1 MTTQLNA
8 IRGGRSKSSI
18 TPAVFYGLFFGFI
31 LAYAGFIVMDSAI
44 PMLNSDGFVFFTQLL
59 ESKSAWH
66 GLAGLGMKRFF
77 PLAGWNL
84 ALIAQFSLSP
94 YAFMLGNACVL
105 VAFGVCY
112 LALGRQSRANHW
124 AILVMFICVVLSV
137 GYAKLMVEI
146 VFPETTLT
154 LFVLA
159 FLLCYFYAL
168 HSPSKPKSY
177 LLALLA
183 LLFGNAA
190 IYLKEVA
197 FVIISGF
204 GLAHIALSLPESF
217 IRTKS
222 LTLTIPRRIFLLDI
236 ALALSGVVFL
246 GAYAYFTRGGSGDYS
261 SMEVYSSVR
270 LFAVL
275 FLSAPLLSIAL
286 PVALGFRLYR
296 VIKGDAI
303 DVFWDS
309 VGLSGFAYMLAFIA
323 LGMGSFHYFTP
334 ANILASLYL
343 LFLLGHYACIK
354 RWGFRVITAVVLA
367 ILLTSSI
374 PQGIHYLTFYKTQNN
389 NMNDTMRYLAS
400 YLKSHPHTTIYFEGF
415 GRGVDRYYN
424 AWSYPAIFS
433 ILPTI
438 FGVREFDIAS
448 KEPNGTSFSIDPHS
462 SLSFFNSQE
471 VGTPDSSDLL
481 IITALSDM
489 DIADSRIT
497 ELESSHELLFKTSN
511 HPYFP
516 QYTLMS
522 IGAKLLQDLGISHP
536 LSNYGNPY
544 RLPAQ
549 SYIFR
554 IP

>member
-1 MTTQLNA
+1 
-8 IRGGRSKSSI
+8 
-18 TPAVFYGLFFGFI
+18 
-31 LAYAGFIVMDSAI
+31 
-44 PMLNSDGFVFFTQLL
+44 MLNSDGFLFFTQLL

-66 GLAGLGMKRFF
+66 GLQNLEAKRFF

-112 LALGRQSRANHW
+112 LALARQSLANHW

-168 HSPSKPKSY
+168 HSQSKPKSW

-204 GLAHIALSLPESF
+204 GLLHIALSLLASF

-222 LTLTIPRRIFLLDI
+222 LTLTMPRHILLLDI
-236 ALALSGVVFL
+236 LLALSGVVFL
-246 GAYAYFTRGGSGDYS
+246 ALYAYFTRNGNGDYS
-261 SMEVYSSVR
+261 AMEIYSSVR
-270 LFAVL
+270 LLAVL

-296 VIKGDAI
+296 VAKGAKNDSI

-309 VGLSGFAYMLAFIA
+309 VGLSALGYTLAFIS

-343 LFLLGHYACIK
+343 LFLLARYGRALMG
-354 RWGFRVITAVVLA
+354 WGFRVVTAVVGL

-374 PQGIHYLTFYKTQNN
+374 PQGIHYLTFYKTQNKN
-389 NMNDTMRYLAS
+389 INETMHYLAT
-400 YLKSHPHTTIYFEGF
+400 YLKSHPHTRIYFEGF

-424 AWSYPAIFS
+424 AWSYGTIFS

-438 FGVREFDIAS
+438 FGVSEFDIAS
-448 KEPNGTSFSIDPHS
+448 KEPNGTSFHIDPSS
-462 SLSFFNSQE
+462 SLSFFNSKE
-471 VGTPDSSDLL
+471 VRTPDSSDLL
-481 IITALSDM
+481 IITALSDVSVL
-489 DIADSRIT
+489 DSRIA

-522 IGAKLLQDLGISHP
+522 IGAKLLQDWHISHP

-549 SYIFR
+549 SYVFR
-554 IP
+554 IR

>member
-1 MTTQLNA
+1 M
-8 IRGGRSKSSI
+8 
-18 TPAVFYGLFFGFI
+18 
-31 LAYAGFIVMDSAI
+31 
-44 PMLNSDGFVFFTQLL
+44 
-59 ESKSAWH
+59 
-66 GLAGLGMKRFF
+66 
-77 PLAGWNL
+77 
-84 ALIAQFSLSP
+84 
-94 YAFMLGNACVL
+94 
-105 VAFGVCY
+105 
-112 LALGRQSRANHW
+112 
-124 AILVMFICVVLSV
+124 VLSV

-154 LFVLA
+154 LFILA

-168 HSPSKPKSY
+168 GSPSKPKSY

-204 GLAHIALSLPESF
+204 GLAHIALSLLESF

-222 LTLTIPRRIFLLDI
+222 LTLTRRIFLLDI

-309 VGLSGFAYMLAFIA
+309 VGLSALAYMLAFIA

-354 RWGFRVITAVVLA
+354 RWGFRVITAVVVA

-389 NMNDTMRYLAS
+389 NMNETMRYLAS

-471 VGTPDSSDLL
+471 ISTPDSSDLL

>member
-1 MTTQLNA
+1 MRLG
-8 IRGGRSKSSI
+8 GGRSKSSI

-222 LTLTIPRRIFLLDI
+222 LTLTRRIFLLDI

>member
-1 MTTQLNA
+1 MRLG
-8 IRGGRSKSSI
+8 GGRSKSSI
-18 TPAVFYGLFFGFI
+18 APAVFYGLFFGFI

-204 GLAHIALSLPESF
+204 GLAHIALSLLESF

-222 LTLTIPRRIFLLDI
+222 LTLTRRIFLLDI

-296 VIKGDAI
+296 VIKGDTI

-309 VGLSGFAYMLAFIA
+309 VGLSALAYMLAFIA

-374 PQGIHYLTFYKTQNN
+374 PQGIHYLTLYKTQNN

-448 KEPNGTSFSIDPHS
+448 KEPNGTSFSIDPRS

-471 VGTPDSSDLL
+471 VSTPDSSDLL

-497 ELESSHELLFKTSN
+497 ELESSQELLFKTDN

>member
-1 MTTQLNA
+1 MRLG
-8 IRGGRSKSSI
+8 GGRSKSSI
-18 TPAVFYGLFFGFI
+18 APAVFYGLFFGFI

-554 IP
+554 IR

>member
-1 MTTQLNA
+1 MRLG
-8 IRGGRSKSSI
+8 GGRSKSSVAS
-18 TPAVFYGLFFGFI
+18 AVFYGLFFGFI

-44 PMLNSDGFVFFTQLL
+44 PMLNSDGFLFFTQLL

-66 GLAGLGMKRFF
+66 GLAGLEMKRFF

-105 VAFGVCY
+105 VAFGACY

-124 AILVMFICVVLSV
+124 AILVMFVCVVLSV

-154 LFVLA
+154 LFILA

-168 HSPSKPKSY
+168 HSPSKPKSW

-183 LLFGNAA
+183 FAFGNAA

-204 GLAHIALSLPESF
+204 GLAHIALSLLESF

-222 LTLTIPRRIFLLDI
+222 LTLTMPRRIFLLDI

-296 VIKGDAI
+296 VAKGDAI

-389 NMNDTMRYLAS
+389 NINDTMRYLAS

-471 VGTPDSSDLL
+471 VSTPDSSDLL

>member
-1 MTTQLNA
+1 MRLG
-8 IRGGRSKSSI
+8 GGRSKSSI
-18 TPAVFYGLFFGFI
+18 ASAVFYGLFFGFI

-66 GLAGLGMKRFF
+66 GLAGLEMKRFF

-112 LALGRQSRANHW
+112 LALGRQSLANHW
-124 AILVMFICVVLSV
+124 AILVMFVCVVLSV

-154 LFVLA
+154 LFILA

-204 GLAHIALSLPESF
+204 GLAHIALSLLESF

-222 LTLTIPRRIFLLDI
+222 LTLTRRIFLLDI

-261 SMEVYSSVR
+261 SMEIYSSVR

-354 RWGFRVITAVVLA
+354 RWGFRVITAVVVA

-471 VGTPDSSDLL
+471 VSTPDSSDLL

-497 ELESSHELLFKTSN
+497 ELESSHELLFKTNN

-554 IP
+554 IR

>member
-1 MTTQLNA
+1 MRLG
-8 IRGGRSKSSI
+8 GGRSKSSI

>member
-1 MTTQLNA
+1 M
-8 IRGGRSKSSI
+8 
-18 TPAVFYGLFFGFI
+18 
-31 LAYAGFIVMDSAI
+31 
-44 PMLNSDGFVFFTQLL
+44 
-59 ESKSAWH
+59 
-66 GLAGLGMKRFF
+66 
-77 PLAGWNL
+77 
-84 ALIAQFSLSP
+84 
-94 YAFMLGNACVL
+94 
-105 VAFGVCY
+105 
-112 LALGRQSRANHW
+112 
-124 AILVMFICVVLSV
+124 VLSV

-183 LLFGNAA
+183 FAFGNAA

-204 GLAHIALSLPESF
+204 GLAHIALSLLESF

-222 LTLTIPRRIFLLDI
+222 LTLTRRIFLLDI

-296 VIKGDAI
+296 VIKGDTI

-309 VGLSGFAYMLAFIA
+309 VGLSALAYMLAFIA

-343 LFLLGHYACIK
+343 LFLLARYGGAL
-354 RWGFRVITAVVLA
+354 RGWGFRVVTAVVGL

-374 PQGIHYLTFYKTQNN
+374 PQGIHYLTFYKTQNKN
-389 NMNDTMRYLAS
+389 INETMHYLAT
-400 YLKSHPHTTIYFEGF
+400 YLKSHPHTRIYFEGF

-438 FGVREFDIAS
+438 FGVSEFDIAS
-448 KEPNGTSFSIDPHS
+448 KEPNGTSFHIDPSS

-471 VGTPDSSDLL
+471 VRTPDSSDLL
-481 IITALSDM
+481 IITALSDVGVL
-489 DIADSRIT
+489 DSRIA

-522 IGAKLLQDLGISHP
+522 IGAKLLQDVGITHP

-549 SYIFR
+549 SYVFHIR
-554 IP
+554 

>member
-1 MTTQLNA
+1 
-8 IRGGRSKSSI
+8 
-18 TPAVFYGLFFGFI
+18 
-31 LAYAGFIVMDSAI
+31 
-44 PMLNSDGFVFFTQLL
+44 
-59 ESKSAWH
+59 
-66 GLAGLGMKRFF
+66 
-77 PLAGWNL
+77 
-84 ALIAQFSLSP
+84 
-94 YAFMLGNACVL
+94 
-105 VAFGVCY
+105 
-112 LALGRQSRANHW
+112 
-124 AILVMFICVVLSV
+124 
-137 GYAKLMVEI
+137 MVEI

-154 LFVLA
+154 LFILA

-168 HSPSKPKSY
+168 HSPSKPKSW

-183 LLFGNAA
+183 FALGNAA

-204 GLAHIALSLPESF
+204 GLAHIALSLLESF

-222 LTLTIPRRIFLLDI
+222 LTLTMPRRIFLLDI

-354 RWGFRVITAVVLA
+354 R
-367 ILLTSSI
+367 
-374 PQGIHYLTFYKTQNN
+374 
-389 NMNDTMRYLAS
+389 
-400 YLKSHPHTTIYFEGF
+400 
-415 GRGVDRYYN
+415 
-424 AWSYPAIFS
+424 
-433 ILPTI
+433 
-438 FGVREFDIAS
+438 
-448 KEPNGTSFSIDPHS
+448 
-462 SLSFFNSQE
+462 
-471 VGTPDSSDLL
+471 
-481 IITALSDM
+481 
-489 DIADSRIT
+489 
-497 ELESSHELLFKTSN
+497 
-511 HPYFP
+511 
-516 QYTLMS
+516 
-522 IGAKLLQDLGISHP
+522 
-536 LSNYGNPY
+536 
-544 RLPAQ
+544 
-549 SYIFR
+549 
-554 IP
+554 

>member
-1 MTTQLNA
+1 M
-8 IRGGRSKSSI
+8 
-18 TPAVFYGLFFGFI
+18 
-31 LAYAGFIVMDSAI
+31 
-44 PMLNSDGFVFFTQLL
+44 
-59 ESKSAWH
+59 
-66 GLAGLGMKRFF
+66 
-77 PLAGWNL
+77 
-84 ALIAQFSLSP
+84 
-94 YAFMLGNACVL
+94 L
-105 VAFGVCY
+105 VAFGACY
-112 LALGRQSRANHW
+112 LALARQSLANHW

-154 LFVLA
+154 LFVLS

-168 HSPSKPKSY
+168 HSQSKPKSW

-183 LLFGNAA
+183 FAFGNAA

-204 GLAHIALSLPESF
+204 GLLHIALSLLASF

-222 LTLTIPRRIFLLDI
+222 LTLTMPRHILLLDI
-236 ALALSGVVFL
+236 ALALSGAVFL
-246 GAYAYFTRGGSGDYS
+246 ALYAYFTRNGNGDYS
-261 SMEVYSSVR
+261 AMEIYSSVR
-270 LFAVL
+270 LLVVL

-296 VIKGDAI
+296 VAKGDTI

-309 VGLSGFAYMLAFIA
+309 VGLSALGYTLAFIA

-343 LFLLGHYACIK
+343 LFLLARYGRALK
-354 RWGFRVITAVVLA
+354 GWGFRVVTAVVVL

-374 PQGIHYLTFYKTQNN
+374 PQGIHYLTFYKTQNKN
-389 NMNDTMRYLAS
+389 INETMRYLAT
-400 YLKSHPHTTIYFEGF
+400 YLKSHPHTRIYFEGF

-424 AWSYPAIFS
+424 AWSYDTIFS

-438 FGVREFDIAS
+438 FGVSEFDIAS
-448 KEPNGTSFSIDPHS
+448 KEPNGTSFHIDPSS
-462 SLSFFNSQE
+462 SLSFFNSKE
-471 VGTPDSSDLL
+471 VRTPDSSDLL
-481 IITALSDM
+481 IITALSD
-489 DIADSRIT
+489 AGVLDSRIA

-522 IGAKLLQDLGISHP
+522 IGAKILQDVGITHP

-549 SYIFR
+549 SYVFR
-554 IP
+554 IR

>member
-1 MTTQLNA
+1 MRLG
-8 IRGGRSKSSI
+8 GGRSKSSI
-18 TPAVFYGLFFGFI
+18 APAVFYGLFFGFI

-204 GLAHIALSLPESF
+204 GLAHIALSLLESF

-222 LTLTIPRRIFLLDI
+222 LTLTRRIFLLDI

-554 IP
+554 IR

>member
-1 MTTQLNA
+1 MRLG
-8 IRGGRSKSSI
+8 GGRSKSSI
-18 TPAVFYGLFFGFI
+18 APAVFYGLFFGFI

-124 AILVMFICVVLSV
+124 VILVMFICVVLSV

-204 GLAHIALSLPESF
+204 GLAHIALSLLESF

-222 LTLTIPRRIFLLDI
+222 LTLTRRIFLLDI

-554 IP
+554 IR

>member
-1 MTTQLNA
+1 MRLGG
-8 IRGGRSKSSI
+8 GGRSKSSI

>member
-1 MTTQLNA
+1 
-8 IRGGRSKSSI
+8 
-18 TPAVFYGLFFGFI
+18 
-31 LAYAGFIVMDSAI
+31 MDSAI

-66 GLAGLGMKRFF
+66 GLAGLEMKRFF

-124 AILVMFICVVLSV
+124 AILVMFVCVVLSV

-154 LFVLA
+154 LFILA

-168 HSPSKPKSY
+168 HSQSKPKSW

-204 GLAHIALSLPESF
+204 GLAHIALSLLESF

-222 LTLTIPRRIFLLDI
+222 LTLTRRIFLLDI

-246 GAYAYFTRGGSGDYS
+246 GAYAYFTRGSSGDYS
-261 SMEVYSSVR
+261 AMEIYSSVR

-296 VIKGDAI
+296 VAKGDAI

-374 PQGIHYLTFYKTQNN
+374 PQGIHYLTFYKTQNKN
-389 NMNDTMRYLAS
+389 INDTMRYLAS

-471 VGTPDSSDLL
+471 VSTPDSSDLL

>member
-1 MTTQLNA
+1 
-8 IRGGRSKSSI
+8 
-18 TPAVFYGLFFGFI
+18 
-31 LAYAGFIVMDSAI
+31 MDSAI

>member
-1 MTTQLNA
+1 MRLG
-8 IRGGRSKSSI
+8 GGRSKSSI
-18 TPAVFYGLFFGFI
+18 ASAVFYGLFFGFI

-66 GLAGLGMKRFF
+66 GLAGLEMKRFF

-105 VAFGVCY
+105 VAFGACY

-124 AILVMFICVVLSV
+124 AILVMFVCVVLSV
-137 GYAKLMVEI
+137 GYTKLMVEI

-154 LFVLA
+154 LFILA

-183 LLFGNAA
+183 FAFGNAA

-204 GLAHIALSLPESF
+204 GLAHIALSLLESF

-222 LTLTIPRRIFLLDI
+222 LTLTRRIFLLDI

-374 PQGIHYLTFYKTQNN
+374 PQGIHYLTFYKTQNKN
-389 NMNDTMRYLAS
+389 INDTMRYLAS
-400 YLKSHPHTTIYFEGF
+400 YLKSHTHTTIYFEGF

-438 FGVREFDIAS
+438 FGVKEFDIAS
-448 KEPNGTSFSIDPHS
+448 KEPNGTSFSIDPRS

-471 VGTPDSSDLL
+471 VSTPDSSDLL

>member
-1 MTTQLNA
+1 MTTPLNA
-8 IRGGRSKSSI
+8 IRGGGGGRSESSL
-18 TPAVFYGLFFGFI
+18 ALFYGLFFGFI
-31 LAYAGFIVMDSAI
+31 ALYGCFIVLDSAI
-44 PMLNSDGFVFFTQLL
+44 PMLNGDGFLFFTQLL
-59 ESKSAWH
+59 ENKSAWH
-66 GLAGLGMKRFF
+66 GLQSLETKRFF

-94 YAFMLGNACVL
+94 YAFMLGNACVF
-105 VAFGVCY
+105 VAFGACY
-112 LALGRQSRANHW
+112 LALARQSLANHW

-154 LFVLA
+154 LFILA

-168 HSPSKPKSY
+168 HSPSKPKSW

-204 GLAHIALSLPESF
+204 GLAHIALSLLESF

-222 LTLTIPRRIFLLDI
+222 LTLAMPRHIFLLDI
-236 ALALSGVVFL
+236 ALALSGAVFL
-246 GAYAYFTRGGSGDYS
+246 ALYAYFTRNGNGDYS
-261 SMEVYSSVR
+261 AMEIYSSVR
-270 LFAVL
+270 LLAVL

-296 VIKGDAI
+296 VAKGDTI

-309 VGLSGFAYMLAFIA
+309 VGLSALGYTLAFIA

-343 LFLLGHYACIK
+343 LFLLARYGGALMG
-354 RWGFRVITAVVLA
+354 WGFRVVTAIVVL

-374 PQGIHYLTFYKTQNN
+374 PQGIHYLTFYKTQNKN
-389 NMNDTMRYLAS
+389 INDTMGYLAS
-400 YLKSHPHTTIYFEGF
+400 YLTSHPHTTIYFEGF

-424 AWSYPAIFS
+424 AWSYGAIFS
-433 ILPTI
+433 ILPKI
-438 FGVREFDIAS
+438 FGVSEFDIAS
-448 KEPNGTSFSIDPHS
+448 KEPNGTSSSIDPSS

-471 VGTPDSSDLL
+471 VSTPRSNDLL
-481 IITALSDM
+481 IITSLSDVG
-489 DIADSRIT
+489 ITDSRIA
-497 ELESSHELLFKTSN
+497 ELENSQELLFKTDN

-522 IGAKLLQDLGISHP
+522 IGAKLLQILAF
-536 LSNYGNPY
+536 LT
-544 RLPAQ
+544 L
-549 SYIFR
+549 
-554 IP
+554 